1 MAINTSDGLISDF
14 PLQVVRGSSDSFSSF
29 NTNTW
34 TSNPIGTLNITPRST
49 GSIILLHYSGCLS
62 ATSGND
68 IAIRI
73 LANGSVV
80 QNANNGR
87 NLMGA
92 MQASTATSSWF
103 GANFTCNFWHEP
115 STTSQVGYQIQHRM
129 QTQGSSTIYYNGT
142 AATSGGD
149 SWGSRSFLTLVEYAQ
164 N

>member
-1 MAINTSDGLISDF
+1 MAINTSDGNIDDF
-14 PLQVVRGSSDSFSSF
+14 VLQIVRASSDTFSAL

-34 TSNPIGTLNITPRST
+34 GSNPVGTVNITPKST
-49 GSIILLHYSGCLS
+49 SSLIMIHYTACVSGTS
-62 ATSGND
+62 AND

-73 LANGSVV
+73 LANGSAV

-87 NLMGA
+87 NLHGA
-92 MQASTATSSWF
+92 MQATTPQNNWA
-103 GANFTCNFWHEP
+103 GANSTCTFWHEP

-129 QTQGSSTIYYNGT
+129 QTGGGSTVYFNGT
-142 AATSGGD
+142 AATSVND

>member
-1 MAINTSDGLISDF
+1 MPINTSKGTIDD
-14 PLQVVRGSSDSFSSF
+14 PVLQVVRAMSDTFQSF

-34 TSNPIGTLNITPRST
+34 TSNPVGTVNITPKST
-49 GSIILLHYSGCLS
+49 SSIILLHYSACLS
-62 ATSGND
+62 ATSAND

-92 MQASTATSSWF
+92 MQAPTPANSW
-103 GANFTCNFWHEP
+103 GGSNSTCNFWHEP

-129 QTQGSSTIYYNGT
+129 QTQGGSTIYFNGT

-149 SWGSRSFLTLVEYAQ
+149 SWGSRSFLTLIEYAQ